1 MIVFVTIARMVY
13 NFRLAMVNTGDLGAN
28 EANAASIRKPK
39 PFKVVL
45 EKRK

>member
-28 EANAASIRKPK
+28 EANAASVRKLK